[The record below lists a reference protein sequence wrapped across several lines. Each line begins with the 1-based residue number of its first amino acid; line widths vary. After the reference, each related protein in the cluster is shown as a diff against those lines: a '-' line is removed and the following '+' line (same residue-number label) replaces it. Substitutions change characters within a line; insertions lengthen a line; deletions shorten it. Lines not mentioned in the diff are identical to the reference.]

1 MTDTTGL
8 PNLTVLP
15 NLAQLEAFVMNADA
29 VLAPFA
35 SIPQVAFVHQIIVPL
50 LEGALTIG
58 TQVQAQAGSQTLAG
72 TGEARRRVPARVL
85 TLPIA
90 RLPLRL

>member
-1 MTDTTGL
+1 MTDASGL
-8 PNLTVLP
+8 PNLTALP

-58 TQVQAQAGSQTLAG
+58 TQVQAQAGSQNMDPLKQFLAQELAKLG
-72 TGEARRRVPARVL
+72 AVFHPA
-85 TLPIA
+85 PSA
-90 RLPLRL
+90 

>member
-8 PNLTVLP
+8 PNLTALP

-58 TQVQAQAGSQTLAG
+58 TQVQAQAGSQTMDPLKQFLSQELAKLG
-72 TGEARRRVPARVL
+72 AVFHPQS
-85 TLPIA
+85 
-90 RLPLRL
+90 

>member
-1 MTDTTGL
+1 MTDQTNL
-8 PNLTVLP
+8 PNLSALP

-35 SIPQVAFVHQIIVPL
+35 SIPQVAFVHQIVVPL

-58 TQVQAQAGSQTLAG
+58 TQVQAQAGAGNMDPLKQFLAQELAKLG
-72 TGEARRRVPARVL
+72 AVFQPHQ
-85 TLPIA
+85 
-90 RLPLRL
+90 